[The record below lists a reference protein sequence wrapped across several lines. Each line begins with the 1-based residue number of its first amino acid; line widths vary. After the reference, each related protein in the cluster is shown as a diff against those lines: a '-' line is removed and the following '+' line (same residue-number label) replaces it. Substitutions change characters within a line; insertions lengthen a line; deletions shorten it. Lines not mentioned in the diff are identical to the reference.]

1 MLLFFQAAV
10 GAAAPV
16 SPPAPKVAV
25 RTQLPPLPLDERIRT
40 NQVGFHPAQSKQVL
54 VAWPLTLPPTA
65 ADLLFHIVPLDA
77 PASPVATGQLSDLG
91 VDPDS
96 GERVLRGDFSALR
109 TEGRYQVLL
118 PRRGLSPS
126 FRIHPDAYRDVLRL
140 ATRFFYLQRSGQAK
154 DDPLTGLRHQA
165 DYTAPSPPRAAA
177 NESARALKAAPRRDV
192 SGGWWDAGDFG
203 RYVPPA
209 ANTIMLLLYAYRFN
223 PAVFADGELAIPES
237 GNGTPDLLDELRWEL
252 AWLLKMQRPD
262 GAVHHKV
269 ATRKYPDVMADRDPQ
284 LPLLYEISTQA
295 TAGFAGALAEASIVF
310 RQVDPPL
317 AAALQQAAGR
327 AWEFLQ
333 AHPEKLPRHGFRNP
347 DDPNGGDYSI
357 KDGDENELRL
367 WAAASLFHATGA
379 RAYAESFARGFAQRT
394 PARSCGLGWPCGST
408 FAMFSYLDSAGGDP
422 VLQEQIRTEF
432 AAQAAAIL
440 QVIGATA
447 YQVALKGTAGPF
459 GYDWGS
465 VGQALDAATFLLLAN
480 QLQAAPGL
488 VDGAAAQLS
497 WVLGQN
503 PLGKALISG
512 AGHNPVRA
520 PHHRPSFYLGA
531 AIPGAVGEG
540 PNAMSVGGDPVL
552 QELFD
557 RRLPPALRYADSPG
571 SWATNEPT
579 IYYNA
584 AFVAVTAWFTKSRP

>member
-1 MLLFFQAAV
+1 MLVLSQAAA
-10 GAAAPV
+10 GPV
-16 SPPAPKVAV
+16 TPVPTPAPQSAA
-25 RTQLPPLPLDERIRT
+25 RARLPPLPLDERIRT
-40 NQVGFHPAQSKQVL
+40 NQLGFHPAQPKRVL
-54 VAWPLTLPPTA
+54 IPWPLPSPPTA
-65 ADLLFHIVPLDA
+65 AELLFHIVPVDS
-77 PASPVATGQLSDLG
+77 PASPALTGQLSDLG

-109 TEGRYQVLL
+109 AEGRYQVLL

-126 FRIHPDAYRDVLRL
+126 FRIHPEVYQDALRL
-140 ATRFFYLQRSGQAK
+140 ATRFFYLQRSGQVK

-165 DYTAPSPPRAAA
+165 DYNAPSPPRAAL
-177 NESARALKAAPRRDV
+177 NGSGRALQAAPRRDV

-223 PAVFADGELAIPES
+223 PAAFADGELAIPES
-237 GNGTPDLLDELRWEL
+237 GNGVPDLLDELRWEL
-252 AWLLKMQRPD
+252 TWLLKMQRPD

-284 LPLLYEISTQA
+284 LPLLHEISTQA
-295 TAGFAGALAEASIVF
+295 TAGFAGALAEAAIVY
-310 RQVDPPL
+310 RQVDPSF
-317 AAALQQAAGR
+317 AAALQAAAER

-367 WAAASLFHATGA
+367 WAAASLFHATGT
-379 RAYAESFARGFAQRT
+379 RAYAESFARGWAHRSS
-394 PARSCGLGWPCGST
+394 ARSCGLGWPCGST
-408 FAMFSYLDSAGGDP
+408 FAMFSYLDSAAGDP
-422 VLQEQIRTEF
+422 VLQEQLRSEF
-432 AAQAAAIL
+432 AAQAAAIS
-440 QVIGATA
+440 QVIDATA
-447 YQVALKGTAGPF
+447 YEVALKGTAGPF

-465 VGQALDAATFLLLAN
+465 VGQALDSATFLLLAN
-480 QLQAAPGL
+480 QLQAAPRL

-503 PLGKALISG
+503 PLGKAFISG

-552 QELFD
+552 QELFN
-557 RRLPPALRYADSPG
+557 RRVPPALRYADSPG

-584 AFVAVTAWFTKSRP
+584 AFVAVAAWFTRSRL